1 MKIVFTKY
9 AWPEITVKTLQ
20 TDGTVRV
27 PKRGEWVVLDG
38 VRYAVENITTEFLV
52 GESVVLDGVR
62 YAVEDI
68 KTEFLVGVCDH
79 EDQIVTVEIKE
90 IR

>member
-38 VRYAVENITTEFLV
+38 VRYSVENIT
-52 GESVVLDGVR
+52 
-62 YAVEDI
+62 
-68 KTEFLVGVCDH
+68 TEFLVGVCDH